1 MKIVSFNVNSLRLR
15 FHQLE
20 ALIEK
25 HEPEII
31 GLQETKVPDP
41 EFPLEQVCDMG
52 YHVEFHGQKTHYGV
66 AIMSR
71 LPFKSVIKGLPGDTD
86 DSQRRLIGGT
96 FETKKGN
103 PFTVLNGYFPNGEK
117 RDHPTKFPD
126 KAEFYAS
133 LTSYLGKDFDNKDAI
148 AVIGDFNIAP
158 CDEDIGIS
166 DSRARDWLRK
176 GHVSFLPEE
185 REWFAKLAAFG
196 LDDTYRVKYPDSQEY
211 LSWFDY
217 RTRGFEREPKSG
229 LRIDHVLTT
238 STLTDTLID
247 SGMDYDIRALEKPSD
262 HCPVW
267 SEFDF

>member
-31 GLQETKVPDP
+31 GLQETKVPDL
-41 EFPLEQVCDMG
+41 EFPLEQVCDLG

-66 AIMSR
+66 ALMSR
-71 LPFKSVIKGLPGDTD
+71 LPFKSVIKGLPGDTE
-86 DSQRRLIGGT
+86 DSQRRLITGT
-96 FETKKGN
+96 FETKNGN
-103 PFTVLNGYFPNGEK
+103 SLTVINGYFPNGEK
-117 RDHPTKFPD
+117 RDHPKKFPA
-126 KAEFYAS
+126 KEQFYAS
-133 LTSYLGKDFDNKDAI
+133 LTSFLNSEYSSKDPI

-158 CDEDIGIS
+158 VDHDIGIS
-166 DSRARDWLRK
+166 ESRAKEWLRK

-185 REWFAKLAAFG
+185 REWFATLSAFG
-196 LDDTYRVKYPDSQEY
+196 LDDTYRVKYPDSDEY

-229 LRIDHVLTT
+229 LRIDHLLTT
-238 STLTDTLID
+238 SVLTKTLID

-267 SEFDF
+267 SEFDY